1 MAAQKWDGTS
11 SVTYGLLGRTLGHS
25 WSPII
30 HEKLGTTPYTLIE
43 LEPDELADFVA
54 RDDWRG
60 LNVTMPYKVEV
71 AKLVDE
77 LTEAASRMGAVNTLW
92 RRDDGTILG
101 DNTDVYGF
109 GWMLERFCDRNL
121 DGIENLEGAEVLVLG
136 SGGASKAVVY
146 VLEQVGAEPV
156 VISRSGED
164 NYENLLEKHAE
175 ASLIVN
181 ATPVGMFPKCPDSPL
196 SRGILSQMED
206 LEGVLDIV
214 YNPER
219 TGIVLEAMSLGLPA
233 ESGLG
238 MLVGQAWRS
247 SEIWQQT
254 ELDESLI
261 GSIEDEI
268 RSKTRNV
275 VLIGMPGSGKTSCG
289 RRLEELT
296 GRAHVDLDD
305 AFADAYGR
313 SAAQVIEQDGEE
325 TFRMMETD
333 VLAAYSAQ
341 SSLIISCGGG
351 VVTRPENLLLM
362 QQNGTIIMLDRPID
376 QLSCKGRPISKAAG
390 VETLA
395 EQRMPLYRAW
405 ADQIVT
411 CTGSARG
418 DALEIVERLGL

>member
-1 MAAQKWDGTS
+1 MAAQRWDGAS
-11 SVTYGLLGRTLGHS
+11 PVTYGLLGRTLGHS
-25 WSPII
+25 WSPLI

-43 LEPDELADFVA
+43 LEPDELAGFVA

-60 LNVTMPYKVEV
+60 LNVTMPYKVE
-71 AKLVDE
+71 AARLADE
-77 LTEAASRMGAVNTLW
+77 LTEAARHMGAVNTLW
-92 RRDDGTILG
+92 RRSDGTILG
-101 DNTDVYGF
+101 DNTDVFGF
-109 GWMLERFCDRNL
+109 SWLLERFCESNL
-121 DGIENLEGAEVLVLG
+121 DGIEALEGAEVLVLG

-146 VLEQVGAEPV
+146 ALEQVGAEPH

-164 NYENLLEKHAE
+164 NYENLLERHGE

-181 ATPVGMFPKCPDSPL
+181 TTPVGMFPRCPDSPL
-196 SRGILSQMED
+196 SRGVLSQMGE

-233 ESGLG
+233 EGGLG

-247 SEIWQQT
+247 SEIWQQA
-254 ELDESLI
+254 ELDRALI
-261 GSIEDEI
+261 GQIEGEI
-268 RSKTRNV
+268 RAQTRNV
-275 VLIGMPGSGKTSCG
+275 VLIGMPGSGKSSCG
-289 RRLEELT
+289 RRLEEIT
-296 GRAHVDLDD
+296 GRGHVDLDD

-313 SAAQVIEQDGEE
+313 SAAQVIEQDGEDA
-325 TFRMMETD
+325 FRTMETD

-341 SSLIISCGGG
+341 SSLILSCGGG
-351 VVTRPENLLLM
+351 VVTRPENLPLM
-362 QQNGTIIMLDRPID
+362 QQNGTIVMLDRPLE
-376 QLSCKGRPISKAAG
+376 QLSSKGRPISKATG
-390 VETLA
+390 VEALA

-405 ADQIVT
+405 ADEVVT

>member
-136 SGGASKAVVY
+136 SGGASKAIVY
-146 VLEQVGAEPV
+146 ALEQVGAEPV
-156 VISRSGED
+156 VISRNGEH
-164 NYENLLEKHAE
+164 NYENLLEKHAQ

-268 RSKTRNV
+268 RSNTRNV

-289 RRLEELT
+289 RHLEELT

-418 DALEIVERLGL
+418 DALEIVERLSL